1 MAYIQEE
8 DRKYLE
14 NEFSKL
20 EKDVTLRLFVR
31 GEGCPTCQV
40 EEELLT
46 ELAGISDKIQLSV
59 HNLDAEPELAERYG
73 VDKVPALAV
82 EGERDYG
89 IRFYGIPSGYEFASL
104 IEDIMDVGTGEVDL
118 PPGVLEGLEK
128 IDRDVH
134 IQVFVTPTCPYCP
147 AAVRTAHKFALLS
160 ERVRADMVMASE
172 FPVLADHY
180 QVMAVPKVV
189 INETTSFEGALPEE
203 MFLDK
208 ILLEG

>member
-14 NEFSKL
+14 EQFARLNR
-20 EKDVTLRLFVR
+20 DVTLRLFVR
-31 GEGCPTCQV
+31 KEGCSTCQV
-40 EEELLT
+40 EQELLT
-46 ELAGISDKIQLSV
+46 ELAGISDRLKLSV
-59 HNLDAEPELAERYG
+59 HDLDAEPELGQRMK

-82 EGERDYG
+82 EGEKDYG

-104 IEDIMDVGTGEVDL
+104 IEDILDVGTGEVDL
-118 PPGVLEGLEK
+118 PDGVRQGLEK

-134 IQVFVTPTCPYCP
+134 IQVFVTPNCPYCP
-147 AAVRTAHKFALLS
+147 AAVRAAHKFAFLS
-160 ERVRADMVMASE
+160 DKVRADMVMASE
-172 FPVLADHY
+172 FPILADHY

-203 MFLDK
+203 LFLDK
-208 ILLEG
+208 ILHG

>member
-14 NEFSKL
+14 EQFARLNR
-20 EKDVTLRLFVR
+20 DVTLRLFVR
-31 GEGCPTCQV
+31 KEGCSTCQV
-40 EEELLT
+40 EQELLT
-46 ELAGISDKIQLSV
+46 ELAGISDRLKLSV
-59 HNLDAEPELAERYG
+59 HDLDAEPELGEKMK

-89 IRFYGIPSGYEFASL
+89 IRFYGIPAGYEFASL
-104 IEDIMDVGTGEVDL
+104 IEDILDVGTGEVDL
-118 PPGVLEGLEK
+118 PQGVRQGLEK

-147 AAVRTAHKFALLS
+147 QAVRTAHKFALLS
-160 ERVRADMVMASE
+160 DRVRADMVMASE

-189 INETTSFEGALPEE
+189 INETTSFEGAVPEE
-203 MFLDK
+203 IFLDK
-208 ILLEG
+208 ILNG